1 MNHSI
6 SQTATHF
13 FNSLLM
19 VNPTDPIT
27 TQSSAKQVRDAA
39 KSLGMTFQTIE
50 AAQADQIERAFSSIE
65 DGVSG
70 VMIPDDSLF
79 FNERERIAEEALTRK
94 IPTAVFAAPMVED
107 GGLMT
112 YAPSPLTIFRRSAA
126 YIVKILNGAKPDQLP
141 VELPTTFEFVINLKT
156 AKAIGLSIS
165 PAILN
170 RADKVID

>member
-1 MNHSI
+1 
-6 SQTATHF
+6 
-13 FNSLLM
+13 
-19 VNPTDPIT
+19 
-27 TQSSAKQVRDAA
+27 
-39 KSLGMTFQTIE
+39 
-50 AAQADQIERAFSSIE
+50 
-65 DGVSG
+65 
-70 VMIPDDSLF
+70 
-79 FNERERIAEEALTRK
+79 
-94 IPTAVFAAPMVED
+94 
-107 GGLMT
+107 MT